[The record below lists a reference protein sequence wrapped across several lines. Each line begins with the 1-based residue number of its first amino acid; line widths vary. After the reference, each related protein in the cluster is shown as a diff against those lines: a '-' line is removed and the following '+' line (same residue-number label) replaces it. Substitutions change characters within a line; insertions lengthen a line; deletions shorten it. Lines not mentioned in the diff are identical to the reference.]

1 MRVNSLSQDRLTSR
15 ETQSLQEALN
25 ADYRTVNLRLREG
38 EYQFVLASAI
48 ATFQLELNFPNVKEL
63 IERLYGKEKMESIE
77 FRRKIQ
83 TVLKKMEKSNI
94 TTILPKKKPWE
105 LQRYGLSSFKF
116 KDVNNNQVA
125 FATDQQINEVQYL
138 LHSMSNRGTSTA
150 KLGNITKKFCILV
163 FILVVSFTTVFWDL
177 TQPTIDPVI
186 FISAFSIAV
195 ACSIMLGKTLSQE

>member
-1 MRVNSLSQDRLTSR
+1 MGVNSLSQDRLASR
-15 ETQSLQEALN
+15 EIQSLQEALS
-25 ADYRTVNLRLREG
+25 ADYRNVNIRLREG
-38 EYQFVLASAI
+38 EYQFVLANTI

-63 IERLYGKEKMESIE
+63 IERLYGKEKLESIE

-94 TTILPKKKPWE
+94 TIILPKKKPWE

-116 KDVNNNQVA
+116 KDVNNNQVI
-125 FATDQQINEVQYL
+125 FATDQQIREMQYL

-163 FILVVSFTTVFWDL
+163 FILVVSYTTVFWDL
-177 TQPTIDPVI
+177 MQPTINPII
-186 FISAFSIAV
+186 FVSAFSIAV